1 MADINLWKG
10 DKCVTVYILL
20 VHILNELVEK
30 LLVD

>member
-10 DKCVTVYILL
+10 DKRVTVYILL
-20 VHILNELVEK
+20 VHILNKLVEK